1 MCHFISV
8 RFPLQL
14 LQADGSR
21 LLGLGQKGTVL
32 QLYRVVVAVLMDIL
46 SQLAAI

>member
-1 MCHFISV
+1 MSFYWCSL
-8 RFPLQL
+8 PP
-14 LQADGSR
+14 ADR
-21 LLGLGQKGTVL
+21 REQTPWLGQKGTVL

>member
-1 MCHFISV
+1 MCPFIGV
-8 RFPLQL
+8 PFPLQT
-14 LQADGSR
+14 DGSR

-32 QLYRVVVAVLMDIL
+32 QLYRVVVAVLMDVL